1 VTASP
6 RAYRVA
12 WLSLLLLICAGAP
25 ARAATAPVLTLRK
38 AQAVASDWNAV
49 TPPETG
55 WVPVKLPDDWSHRW
69 ARHDGVVWYRLRWQQ
84 PRANQPVGLLLNQ
97 VTLADAVYINGSLI
111 HRDPSL
117 VEPLSRSWIKP
128 QYFVVD
134 APTLR
139 VGANT
144 LLVRVSGLANYQPG
158 LGVISV
164 GAPHAVYAEYHT
176 EWLIRYQLRLYNQA
190 FFLAMGVVFLVL
202 WLFRRR
208 DTLYGWFAAS
218 TLLIGAWDWNNVAP
232 GTWPF
237 GSTDAFQSW
246 NMVFYVAG
254 TVALAIFLLRFCGRR
269 WPRVEAVLWAYSGA
283 IALCAAFAPH
293 LLGVWRF
300 QLAPID
306 IALYFAVP
314 LAFIGYALRERQ
326 PDMLILAL
334 CLALPLLAILHDVL
348 RFFEVIRDRAYI
360 ASITAPF
367 TLVGMSVVLAHRF
380 ATAMR
385 QVEDFNYQLRAR
397 VDSATARLSETLGR
411 EHALALAN
419 AQIGARLDLVRDLH
433 DGFGG
438 SLVSAIAALEH
449 GPAGVNPAA
458 HAVDTLKSLRDDLHL
473 VINTTTHVV
482 SGDLVEPLESLR
494 HRWSDRLDAAGIAS
508 HWRLADIDRVQFP
521 PGRSLDVLR
530 FIQEALTNT
539 LKHSGASE
547 VQVDVDCQ
555 NATLRVEVRDD
566 GSGFD
571 PSSHSAG
578 AGLASL
584 ASRAHRLNAELA
596 IDTAP
601 GRGVCLRLGVPV
613 MSAGVGQVAPA
624 SM

>member
-1 VTASP
+1 MTAFP
-6 RAYRVA
+6 RARRVA
-12 WLSLLLLICAGAP
+12 WLSLLLLVCAGASVH
-25 ARAATAPVLTLRK
+25 AATAPVFTLRK
-38 AQAVASDWNAV
+38 AEAVASGWSAV

-55 WVPVKLPDDWSHRW
+55 WISIKLPDDWSHRW
-69 ARHDGVVWYRLRWQQ
+69 KRHDGVVWYRLTWQQ
-84 PRANQPVGLLLNQ
+84 TQANQPVGLLLNQ
-97 VTLADAVYINGSLI
+97 VTLADAVYVNGSLI
-111 HRDPSL
+111 HRDPNL

-139 VGANT
+139 VGTNT

-158 LGVISV
+158 LGIISV
-164 GAPHAVYAEYHT
+164 GAPSAVYAQYHT
-176 EWLIRYQLRLYNQA
+176 SWLIRYQLRLYNQA

-232 GTWPF
+232 STWPF

-254 TVALAIFLLRFCGRR
+254 TVALAVFLLRFCGKR
-269 WPRVEAVLWAYSGA
+269 WPRVEAALWTYAGA
-283 IALCAAFAPH
+283 IALCAAFVPH

-306 IALYFAVP
+306 IALYFGVP
-314 LAFIGYALRERQ
+314 LAFIGYALRKRQ

-334 CLALPLLAILHDVL
+334 CLALPLLAIVHDVL

-367 TLVGMSVVLAHRF
+367 TLVGMSVVLAYRF

-397 VDSATARLSETLGR
+397 VDSATARLSATLGR

-449 GPAGVNPAA
+449 GPAGVNPEA

-508 HWRLADIDRVQFP
+508 DWRLVGLDRLQLP
-521 PGRSLDVLR
+521 PGQSLDVLR
-530 FIQEALTNT
+530 FVQEALTNV
-539 LKHSGASE
+539 LKHSGATQ
-547 VQVDVDCQ
+547 VHVDVQCAG
-555 NATLRVEVRDD
+555 ATLEVEIRDD
-566 GSGFD
+566 GRGFD
-571 PSSHSAG
+571 PSSHPAG

-584 ASRAHRLNAELA
+584 ASRARRLNAKLVVDA
-596 IDTAP
+596 AP
-601 GRGVCLRLGVPV
+601 GCGACLRMDVPLT
-613 MSAGVGQVAPA
+613 
-624 SM
+624 

>member
-1 VTASP
+1 MRPLP
-6 RAYRVA
+6 RAGLAA
-12 WLSLLLLICAGAP
+12 WLLLLVSTCVWAAP
-25 ARAATAPVLTLRK
+25 ASVPALTLRT
-38 AQAVASDWNAV
+38 AEAAPSGWDAAA
-49 TPPETG
+49 PPATG
-55 WVPVKLPDDWSHRW
+55 WVPVTLPEDWSHRW
-69 ARHDGVVWYRLRWQQ
+69 PRHDGVVWYRLTWQQ
-84 PRANQPVGLLLNQ
+84 ANADRPVGLLINQ
-97 VTLADAVYINGSLI
+97 VTLADAVYVNGSLI

-128 QYFVVD
+128 QYFVID

-139 VGANT
+139 IGTNS

-158 LGVISV
+158 LGVVSV
-164 GAPHAVYAEYHT
+164 GAPSAVYAQYHIG
-176 EWLIRYQLRLYNQA
+176 WLIRYQLRLYNQA

-208 DTLYGWFAAS
+208 DMLYGWFAAS

-232 GTWPF
+232 STWPF

-254 TVALAIFLLRFCGRR
+254 TVALAVFLLRFCGKRWRR
-269 WPRVEAVLWAYSGA
+269 IEAVLWTYTGVV
-283 IALCAAFAPH
+283 ALCAAFAPH

-300 QLAPID
+300 QLAAID
-306 IALYFAVP
+306 VALYFGVP
-314 LAFIGYALRERQ
+314 SAFIGYALRKRQ

-334 CLALPLLAILHDVL
+334 CLALPLLAIVHDVL

-367 TLVGMSVVLAHRF
+367 TLVGMSVVLAYRF
-380 ATAMR
+380 AAAMR
-385 QVEDFNYQLRAR
+385 RVEDFNYQLRAR

-411 EHALALAN
+411 EHRLALAN
-419 AQIGARLDLVRDLH
+419 AEIGARLNLVRDLH

-449 GPAGVNPAA
+449 GPAGVNPDAR
-458 HAVDTLKSLRDDLHL
+458 AVETLKTLRDDLHL
-473 VINTTTHVV
+473 VINATTHAV
-482 SGDLVEPLESLR
+482 GGGLLEPLESLR

-508 HWRLADIDRVQFP
+508 HWRLADIGRLQFP
-521 PGRSLDVLR
+521 PGNNLDVLR
-530 FIQEALTNT
+530 FIQEALTNV

-547 VQVDVDCQ
+547 VHVDVDCQ

-571 PSSHSAG
+571 PSSRSAG

-584 ASRAHRLNAELA
+584 ASRAHRLNAELV

-601 GRGVCLRLGVPV
+601 GCGVCLRLDVPV
-613 MSAGVGQVAPA
+613 MSADVGQATPA
-624 SM
+624 SV

>member
-1 VTASP
+1 
-6 RAYRVA
+6 
-12 WLSLLLLICAGAP
+12 
-25 ARAATAPVLTLRK
+25 VLTLHN
-38 AQAVASDWNAV
+38 AEAVASDWNAI

-69 ARHDGVVWYRLRWQQ
+69 ARHDGVVWYRLTWQQ
-84 PRANQPVGLLLNQ
+84 TQASQPVGLLLNQ
-97 VTLADAVYINGSLI
+97 VTLADAVYVNGSLI

-144 LLVRVSGLANYQPG
+144 LLVRVSGLVNYQPG

-164 GAPHAVYAEYHT
+164 GAPSAVYAQYHT
-176 EWLIRYQLRLYNQA
+176 GWLIRYQLRLYNQA
-190 FFLAMGVVFLVL
+190 FFLAMGVVFVVL

-218 TLLIGAWDWNNVAP
+218 TLLTGAWDWNNVAP
-232 GTWPF
+232 STWPF

-254 TVALAIFLLRFCGRR
+254 TVALAVFLLRFCGKR
-269 WPRVEAVLWAYSGA
+269 WPRIEAALWVYTGA
-283 IALCAAFAPH
+283 VALCAAFAPH
-293 LLGVWRF
+293 LLGIWRF

-306 IALYFAVP
+306 IALYFGVP
-314 LAFIGYALRERQ
+314 LIFIGYALHKRQ

-334 CLALPLLAILHDVL
+334 CLALPLLAIVHDVL

-449 GPAGVNPAA
+449 DPAGVNPRA
-458 HAVDTLKSLRDDLHL
+458 HAVDTLKMLRDDLHL
-473 VINTTTHVV
+473 VINTTTHAV

-494 HRWSDRLDAAGIAS
+494 HRWTDRLDAAGVAS
-508 HWRLADIDRVQFP
+508 HWRLADIDGMQFP
-521 PGRSLDVLR
+521 PGQSLDVLR
-530 FIQEALTNT
+530 FIQEALTNV
-539 LKHSGASE
+539 LKHSDAES
-547 VQVDVDCQ
+547 VHVDVQ
-555 NATLRVEVRDD
+555 GTGATLCVEIRDD
-566 GSGFD
+566 GCGFD
-571 PSSHSAG
+571 ASSHPEG
-578 AGLASL
+578 TGLASL
-584 ASRAHRLNAELA
+584 ASRARRLDAKFV
-596 IDTAP
+596 IDAAP
-601 GRGVCLRLGVPV
+601 GRGTRLRMDFPLA
-613 MSAGVGQVAPA
+613 SACE
-624 SM
+624 

>member
-1 VTASP
+1 MTGFP
-6 RAYRVA
+6 RACRAA
-12 WLSLLLLICAGAP
+12 WPLLLFFICIGAT
-25 ARAATAPVLTLRK
+25 AHAAPAPVLTLNT
-38 AQAVASDWNAV
+38 AEAVASDWNAIA
-49 TPPETG
+49 PPETG

-69 ARHDGVVWYRLRWQQ
+69 ARHDGVVWYRLTWQQ
-84 PRANQPVGLLLNQ
+84 TQANQPVGLLLNQ
-97 VTLADAVYINGSLI
+97 VTLADAVYVNGSLI

-128 QYFVVD
+128 QYFVID

-144 LLVRVSGLANYQPG
+144 LLVRVSGLVNYQPG

-164 GAPHAVYAEYHT
+164 GAPSAVYAQYHT
-176 EWLIRYQLRLYNQA
+176 GWLIRYQLRLYNQA
-190 FFLAMGVVFLVL
+190 FFLAMGVVFVVL

-218 TLLIGAWDWNNVAP
+218 TLLTGAWDWNNVAP
-232 GTWPF
+232 STWPF

-254 TVALAIFLLRFCGRR
+254 TVALAVFLLRFCGKR
-269 WPRVEAVLWAYSGA
+269 WPRIEAALWVYTGA

-306 IALYFAVP
+306 IALYFGVP
-314 LAFIGYALRERQ
+314 LIFIGYALHKRQ

-334 CLALPLLAILHDVL
+334 CLALPLLGIAHDVL

-449 GPAGVNPAA
+449 DPAGVNPRA
-458 HAVDTLKSLRDDLHL
+458 HAVDTLKMLRDDLHL
-473 VINTTTHVV
+473 VINTTTHAV

-494 HRWSDRLDAAGIAS
+494 HRWTDRLDAAGVAS
-508 HWRLADIDRVQFP
+508 HWRLADIDGMQFP
-521 PGRSLDVLR
+521 PGQSLDVLR
-530 FIQEALTNT
+530 FIQEALTNV
-539 LKHSGASE
+539 LKHSDAES
-547 VQVDVDCQ
+547 VHVDVQ
-555 NATLRVEVRDD
+555 GTGATLCVEIRDD
-566 GSGFD
+566 GCGFD
-571 PSSHSAG
+571 ASSHPEG
-578 AGLASL
+578 TGLASL
-584 ASRAHRLNAELA
+584 ASRARRLDAKFV
-596 IDTAP
+596 IDAAP
-601 GRGVCLRLGVPV
+601 GRGTRLRMDFPLA
-613 MSAGVGQVAPA
+613 SACE
-624 SM
+624 

>member
-1 VTASP
+1 VTGFP
-6 RAYRVA
+6 RACRAA
-12 WLSLLLLICAGAP
+12 WPLLLFFICIGAT
-25 ARAATAPVLTLRK
+25 AHAAPAPVLTLNT
-38 AQAVASDWNAV
+38 AEAVASDWNAIA
-49 TPPETG
+49 PPETG

-69 ARHDGVVWYRLRWQQ
+69 ARHDGVVWYRLTWQQ
-84 PRANQPVGLLLNQ
+84 TQANQPVGLLLNQ
-97 VTLADAVYINGSLI
+97 VTLADAVYVNGSLI

-128 QYFVVD
+128 QYFVID

-144 LLVRVSGLANYQPG
+144 LLVRVSGLVNYQPG

-164 GAPHAVYAEYHT
+164 GAPSAVYAQYHT
-176 EWLIRYQLRLYNQA
+176 GWLIRYQLRLYNQA
-190 FFLAMGVVFLVL
+190 FFLAMGVVFVVL

-218 TLLIGAWDWNNVAP
+218 TLLTGAWDWNNVAP
-232 GTWPF
+232 STWPF

-254 TVALAIFLLRFCGRR
+254 TVALAVFLLRFCGKR
-269 WPRVEAVLWAYSGA
+269 WPRIEAALWVYTGA

-306 IALYFAVP
+306 IALYFGVP
-314 LAFIGYALRERQ
+314 LIFIGYALHKRQ

-334 CLALPLLAILHDVL
+334 CLALPLLGIAHDVL

-449 GPAGVNPAA
+449 DPAGVNPRA
-458 HAVDTLKSLRDDLHL
+458 HAVDTLKMLRDDLHL
-473 VINTTTHVV
+473 VINTTTHAV

-494 HRWSDRLDAAGIAS
+494 HRWTDRLDAAGVAS
-508 HWRLADIDRVQFP
+508 HWRLADIDGMQFP
-521 PGRSLDVLR
+521 PGQSLDVLR
-530 FIQEALTNT
+530 FIQEALTNV
-539 LKHSGASE
+539 LKHSDAES
-547 VQVDVDCQ
+547 VHVDVQGTGAMLC
-555 NATLRVEVRDD
+555 VEIRDD
-566 GSGFD
+566 GCGFD
-571 PSSHSAG
+571 ASSHPEG
-578 AGLASL
+578 TGLASL
-584 ASRAHRLNAELA
+584 ASRARRLDAKFV
-596 IDTAP
+596 IDAAP
-601 GRGVCLRLGVPV
+601 GRGTRLRMDFPLA
-613 MSAGVGQVAPA
+613 SACE
-624 SM
+624 